1 PAFEGAHIQC
11 GMRGTSGAID
21 RVYLSDGEIRYHVI
35 DEVPPKG
42 ICGSGLVDAMAVML
56 QAGLVNG
63 NGQLLNA
70 EAVANPA
77 LARLIGREKYTQ
89 LALTGEGQPVG
100 GEKVVVT
107 RKDISELQLAKGAIR
122 AGIKILMDRL
132 GLRESDIRE
141 VYLAGGFGN
150 YVSPESAVTI
160 GLLPTFQKA
169 KITPVGNAAGSG
181 AKMALLSTRA
191 FKEAV
196 KIAER
201 VEHVELANIPQ
212 FQQEFAKGV
221 LFQTW
226 ISEKYYPEEKF
237 QKKPCKP

>member
-1 PAFEGAHIQC
+1 
-11 GMRGTSGAID
+11 
-21 RVYLSDGEIRYHVI
+21 
-35 DEVPPKG
+35 
-42 ICGSGLVDAMAVML
+42 
-56 QAGLVNG
+56 
-63 NGQLLNA
+63 
-70 EAVANPA
+70 
-77 LARLIGREKYTQ
+77 
-89 LALTGEGQPVG
+89 
-100 GEKVVVT
+100 
-107 RKDISELQLAKGAIR
+107 
-122 AGIKILMDRL
+122 MDRL

-160 GLLPTFQKA
+160 GLLPTFPKA

-181 AKMALLSTRA
+181 AKMALLSTKA

-196 KIAER
+196 KIAKR

-221 LFQTW
+221 RFQTW

-237 QKKPCKP
+237 QKKPCRP